1 MNDHALLEIDTD
13 AEIEKII
20 RQLNSLRDQIA
31 APNILKNALNTTAR
45 RVRTQLVKDTKKR
58 YALVDE
64 KALKATAKGAPKV
77 LTATASTL
85 SATVRSKGPMQDIM
99 AFMTTPNSRTGAA
112 AAKVL
117 NSGTMA
123 PLEKGNLKAFV
134 TRFANGHTAI
144 VQRKGPDRLPV
155 KKLLSPAVPHM
166 MGNEEVRSKAE
177 ELAYSI
183 LQREIEK
190 RIQKVNA
197 ARA

>member
-1 MNDHALLEIDTD
+1 MNDHAILEIDTD

-64 KALKATAKGAPKV
+64 KALKDTAKGAPKV
-77 LTATASTL
+77 LTDTASTL

-134 TRFANGHTAI
+134 TRFASGHTAI

-166 MGNEEVRSKAE
+166 IGNEEVRSKAE